1 MDYKKGSQL
10 MHIENYNNRGNE
22 NKPKPKPPK
31 KKKLTFRDYKK
42 NTLKSLNEV
51 YSIIMLKIIFDILY
65 TKKIVLISITIC
77 ILLII
82 SFTFEYVINKMH
94 SIILPRIEQS
104 LKASIDLKILQN
116 IIQYK

>member
-42 NTLKSLNEV
+42 K
-51 YSIIMLKIIFDILY
+51 YFKIF
-65 TKKIVLISITIC
+65 K
-77 ILLII
+77 
-82 SFTFEYVINKMH
+82 
-94 SIILPRIEQS
+94 
-104 LKASIDLKILQN
+104 
-116 IIQYK
+116 

>member
-51 YSIIMLKIIFDILY
+51 DLD
-65 TKKIVLISITIC
+65 
-77 ILLII
+77 
-82 SFTFEYVINKMH
+82 
-94 SIILPRIEQS
+94 
-104 LKASIDLKILQN
+104 KASKYIHLYKFLK
-116 IIQYK
+116 